1 MTIDVDRLYHR
12 RVRREGHPHEVE
24 RVLAGDGMARASVDT
39 RNFVDLDDGGVG
51 GGRGATARPPPTGTG
66 PGRPPPG
73 GVVGS
78 PSLPIPPR
86 LVLSCVPV
94 LVVLT
99 LPPFVVVVA
108 ASRIAANGDD
118 RDVDEGDGAA
128 VAPLRR
134 PSTLPRGTGGGG
146 AREKTAAGG
155 GTNLIIVIIG
165 CLSFSVGGGGMDK
178 H

>member
-24 RVLAGDGMARASVDT
+24 RVLAGDGMARASVVT
-39 RNFVDLDDGGVG
+39 RDFVDLDDGNNDG
-51 GGRGATARPPPTGTG
+51 GGGEGEGGDRAAAANGDGDGTG
-66 PGRPPPG
+66 STPPG

-118 RDVDEGDGAA
+118 RDVDEDDGAA
-128 VAPLRR
+128 VAP
-134 PSTLPRGTGGGG
+134 
-146 AREKTAAGG
+146 
-155 GTNLIIVIIG
+155 
-165 CLSFSVGGGGMDK
+165 
-178 H
+178 